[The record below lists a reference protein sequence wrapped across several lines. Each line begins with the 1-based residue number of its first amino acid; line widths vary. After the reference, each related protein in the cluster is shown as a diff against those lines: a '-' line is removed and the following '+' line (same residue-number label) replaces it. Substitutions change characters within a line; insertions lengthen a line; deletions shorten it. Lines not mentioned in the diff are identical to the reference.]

1 MRCLKRNKQKMYYA
15 LYGESAESTT
25 GETIVIDGETV
36 NVEYGE
42 TTQTYSLPVA
52 FEGNIAF
59 TGGEV
64 FETEYG
70 IDLSKYSAV
79 LVMNKGEIPIDEHS
93 LIWYKTTP
101 NTIDDKYADPATADF
116 KVVKLVPSLNV
127 DKYLL
132 QRIEK

>member
-1 MRCLKRNKQKMYYA
+1 MYYA
-15 LYGESAESTT
+15 LYTESADVTT
-25 GETIVIDGETV
+25 GNTIVVDGETV
-36 NVEYGE
+36 EVENGSSSQGY
-42 TTQTYSLPVA
+42 TQPYP
-52 FEGNIAF
+52 FKGNITF

-64 FETEYG
+64 YETEYG
-70 IDLSKYSAV
+70 IDLSNYSAI

-93 LIWYKTTP
+93 LIWY
-101 NTIDDKYADPATADF
+101 NTEPRLIGDKADPSTADF

>member
-15 LYGESAESTT
+15 LYGTSTEDTT
-25 GETIVIDGETV
+25 GKTIIVDGETV
-36 NVEYGE
+36 NVEYGS

-64 FETEYG
+64 QETEYG
-70 IDLSKYSAV
+70 VDLSKYSAV

-93 LIWYKTTP
+93 LIWYSTTP
-101 NTIDDKYADPATADF
+101 SIIDDKYADPATADF

>member
-1 MRCLKRNKQKMYYA
+1 MRCLLKNKQKMYYA
-15 LYGESAESTT
+15 LYEESTESTT

-36 NVEYGE
+36 DVEYGSTE
-42 TTQTYSLPVA
+42 QGYSKPVA
-52 FEGNIAF
+52 FMGNISF
-59 TGGEV
+59 SGGEV

-70 IDLSKYSAV
+70 IDMSKYSAV

-93 LIWYKTTP
+93 LIWYKTVPDT
-101 NTIDDKYADPATADF
+101 DEKADPATADF
-116 KVVKLVPSLNV
+116 KVVKLVTSLNF

>member
-1 MRCLKRNKQKMYYA
+1 MRCQLRNKQKMYYA
-15 LYGESAESTT
+15 LYQSATEVTT
-25 GETIVIDGETV
+25 GDTITIDGETV
-36 NVEYGE
+36 NVENG
-42 TTQTYSLPVA
+42 TKKKGYSDPVM
-52 FEGNIAF
+52 FKGNIAM

-64 FETEYG
+64 YETEYG
-70 IDLSKYSAV
+70 IDKSNYSAV

-93 LIWYKTTP
+93 LIWFETTP
-101 NTIDDKYADPATADF
+101 STPVDESTADY

>member
-1 MRCLKRNKQKMYYA
+1 MRCQLRNKQKMYYA
-15 LYGESAESTT
+15 LYQSVTEVTT
-25 GETIVIDGETV
+25 GDTITIDGVTV
-36 NVEYGE
+36 NVEDGSTKSSYGE
-42 TTQTYSLPVA
+42 AVA
-52 FEGNIAF
+52 FKGNIAM

-64 FETEYG
+64 NETEYG
-70 IDLSKYSAV
+70 IDKSKYSAV

-93 LIWYKTTP
+93 LIWFETTP
-101 NTIDDKYADPATADF
+101 TSPVDASTADY